1 MANINPNK
9 LVREFEVQTSVEGEL
24 RLYWNCPK
32 DITDGEEIVVVRR
45 KDAFPVELR
54 NRNFEDRY
62 TDVSQVE
69 VFRGSPIYCSHLIP
83 NGPGVLVLAGD
94 NSFIPVMTEIPR
106 DNKYTGRLI
115 RDSLSQVFRITGN
128 TESEIYYESISTN
141 PSNQVEP
148 VEGAFVVLADFV
160 KDSRPV
166 QTLSLLAN
174 SNTLTI
180 VNNSFNL
187 GDTINLNNVVDLVY
201 GTDWTAGATAEETA
215 ANLCRAFNNTGVKYV
230 CTSFGTTILI
240 QRGTE
245 SALTVIS
252 SNPNALVVTYGAAT
266 GKVFI
271 NQPLDLNE
279 VRNLVLQDGDLQ
291 FSHVRSNSGN
301 YIELY
306 EDILVPPVNVNIL
319 DSHNNTFTSGFIDN
333 YRSESEAIRK
343 RGSGLEGD
351 VFYYYTAFTTPLLS
365 ISVTY
370 NEEDLY
376 GENPLPYTV
385 DKVAPYYVRIA
396 YESLKYVNADIGAY
410 TYNALTGDI
419 TFTDGRNLSSAD
431 IQVGYLFA
439 DSVGLRFSITN
450 TDNLATGSFRLATG
464 LTVGTDPQAKLHGSV
479 VQAQVPVGFN
489 NILVGDTFKDI
500 AGNSFLVAGTSPDPL
515 NGVSIPP
522 SHAFDV
528 SQGLI
533 DKNVML
539 NTFLVPYTYDP
550 TDGKIQYG
558 ERQITQ
564 NSQLSPYSYNSLD
577 GLITYSTNI
586 ELGDV
591 EAGQTFIDGSG
602 NYFEILSVNP
612 TLLQIGLATGLTV
625 DTTVINRRSGSVIAE
640 EGFTD
645 VDGTS
650 LLTLGDVRNLDL
662 FKTNSKADYIVVD
675 VDSPNGRIYI
685 EPNLDSLSLLVESEF
700 DGSCYRRGAEVT
712 WVGYNNENEIV
723 LNNSNLGAV
732 RRYNSVNMS
741 QFAYFS
747 NALSTQAF
755 AISAA
760 DNKIAELLYKWW
772 PSVFKDLDTSGDLED
787 LMNVFGYK
795 FNEIYSLISTFEL
808 QNADLIQPSGL
819 NLAYTQPG
827 LSEMSETLGIDT
839 RRRIMKD
846 MVSCWKLKGSR
857 DGLFKFIKIITTWD
871 VTNGTGD
878 VRKAIVDTTPEL
890 SGLRL
895 YSPALGD
902 LNTNIVDTTEVQS
915 PPAGRFVRGI
925 PGFNLEGFFN
935 QVQVQIELPNVALF
949 VGQSTNIA
957 YNMGGTI
964 IQVTVEDTSNN
975 FGMDN
980 SLKGCFLIPI
990 EGNPN
995 DYYEIKSNTSDT
1007 VTIDG
1012 VIPQGIVGS
1021 RYVILSPLNLNRFV
1035 ALQNTIVEMLSYRA
1049 VAVFNF
1055 TVKTI

>member
-1 MANINPNK
+1 MTINPNK
-9 LVREFEVQTSVEGEL
+9 LVRSFEAQTSVEGEL
-24 RLYWNCPK
+24 RLYWDDPK
-32 DITDGEEIVVVRR
+32 DLTEGEEVVVVRR

-62 TDVSQVE
+62 TDVAQVE
-69 VFRGSPIYCSHLIP
+69 VFRGSPVYCSHLIP

-94 NSFIPVMTEIPR
+94 NSYIPVMTELPR

-141 PSNQVEP
+141 PLNQVEP
-148 VEGAFVVLADFV
+148 VEGAFVILADFV

-166 QTLSLLAN
+166 QTLPLLAN
-174 SNTLTI
+174 SNTLTV
-180 VNNSFNL
+180 VNNSFMM
-187 GDTINLNNVVDLVY
+187 GDIININNVVDLVY
-201 GTDWTAGATAEETA
+201 GTNWTAGATAEETA
-215 ANLCRAFNNTGVKYV
+215 ANICVAISNSGVKYS
-230 CTSFGTTILI
+230 CSTYGTTVLI
-240 QRGTE
+240 QRNTE
-245 SALTVIS
+245 STLSVTS
-252 SNPNALVVTYGAAT
+252 TNPNALVVSYGAAA
-266 GKVFI
+266 GKIFV
-271 NQPLDLNE
+271 NQSLDLNE
-279 VRNLVLQDGDLQ
+279 VRNLVVQDGDLQ
-291 FSHVRSNSGN
+291 FSHIRSNSGN

-306 EDILVPPVNVNIL
+306 EDFLVPPVDVNVL
-319 DSHNNTFTSGFIDN
+319 DSHNNTFPSGFIDK
-333 YRSESEAIRK
+333 YKSESEAIRK
-343 RGSGLEGD
+343 RGTGLEPD

-410 TYNALTGDI
+410 TYDALTGDI
-419 TFTDGRNLSSAD
+419 TFTDGRDLSSED
-431 IQVGYLFA
+431 IQIGYLFA
-439 DSVGLRFSITN
+439 DSVGLRFSIIN
-450 TDNLATGSFRLATG
+450 IDNLASGSFRLATG
-464 LTVGTDPQAKLHGSV
+464 LTVGTDPQSALHGSV
-479 VQAQVPVGFN
+479 AESAVPVGFN

-500 AGNSFLVAGTSPDPL
+500 AGNSFAVAGTNSDPVS
-515 NGVSIPP
+515 GVSIPP

-539 NTFLVPYTYDP
+539 NTFLVNYTYDP

-558 ERQITQ
+558 ERQVTQ
-564 NSQLSPYSYNSLD
+564 NSQLSPYTYNSLD
-577 GLITYSTNI
+577 GLVTYSTNI

-591 EAGQTFIDGSG
+591 QAGHTFIDGAG

-612 TLLQIGLATGLTV
+612 TLLQIGLAPGLTIDNSV
-625 DTTVINRRSGSVIAE
+625 PNRRSGSVIDE

-645 VDGTS
+645 VDGS
-650 LLTLGDVRNLDL
+650 PLLTIDAVRNLDL
-662 FKTNSKADYIVVD
+662 FKTNSKADYTIVD
-675 VDSPNGRIYI
+675 VDAPNGRIYI
-685 EPNLDSLSLLVESEF
+685 EPNLDSLSLIVESEF
-700 DGSCYRRGAEVT
+700 DGSCYRRGAEVA
-712 WVGYNNENEIV
+712 WVGFNNENEVV
-723 LNNSNLGAV
+723 LNDSNLGAV
-732 RRYNSVNMS
+732 RRYNSVNTA

-760 DNKIAELLYKWW
+760 DNKIQELLYKWW

-787 LMNVFGYK
+787 LMQVFGYK

-808 QNADLIQPSGL
+808 QNADLVQPTALSL
-819 NLAYTQPG
+819 SYTQPG
-827 LSEMSETLGIDT
+827 LSEVSETLGIDT

-857 DGLFKFIKIITTWD
+857 DGLFKFIKILTTWD

-878 VRKAIVDTTPEL
+878 VRKAIQDTTPEL
-890 SGLRL
+890 SGLRH
-895 YSPALGD
+895 YSPSLGS
-902 LNTNIVDTTEVQS
+902 LNTNIVDTTAVQS
-915 PPAGRFVRGI
+915 PPAGRFVKGI

-935 QVQVQIELPNVALF
+935 KVQIQIELPNVALF

-957 YNMGGTI
+957 YSMGGTI
-964 IQVTVEDTSNN
+964 LQVTVEDTSND
-975 FGMDN
+975 FGMN
-980 SLKGCFLIPI
+980 NNLKGCFLIPI

-995 DYYEIKSNTSDT
+995 DYYEIKSNTNDT

-1035 ALQNTIVEMLSYRA
+1035 ALQNAIVEMLSYRA